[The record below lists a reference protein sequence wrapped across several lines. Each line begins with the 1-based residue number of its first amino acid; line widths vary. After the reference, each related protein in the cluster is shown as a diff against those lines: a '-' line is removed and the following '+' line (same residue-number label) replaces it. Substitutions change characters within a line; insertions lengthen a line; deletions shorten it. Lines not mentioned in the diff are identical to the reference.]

1 MYHKYYCAY
10 CDYSS
15 STNAVVN
22 HILDHHTDKIN
33 RITLLNGIKGNLISI
48 LIRSQCNA
56 DPTNIFCCF
65 GCKKFWA
72 RKSMADTHKKQCTH
86 SIDHINKCKSIHE
99 LRTTAEPVQQP
110 SENTNSVLIQ
120 ELETKIKKLEAT
132 IKQLKYDIKD
142 NEEGKIKYDLLSMT
156 IIEYIDRYT
165 REKIA
170 DILSSNE
177 NSNIENENEIDWYSE
192 LITYRECTKFA

>member
-22 HILDHHTDKIN
+22 HILEHHTDKIN

-48 LIRSQCNA
+48 RIRSQSNT

-65 GCKKFWA
+65 GCKRFWA
-72 RKSMADTHKKQCTH
+72 RKSMADAHQKECTH
-86 SIDHINKCKSIHE
+86 CTDHINKCKSIHE
-99 LRTTAEPVQQP
+99 LRSNTESTQLPP
-110 SENTNSVLIQ
+110 TENVDHIRIQ
-120 ELETKIKKLEAT
+120 ELENKIKKLEKT
-132 IKQLKYDIKD
+132 INVLKDDMKD
-142 NEEGKIKYDLLSMT
+142 NEEGKTKYDLLSMAL
-156 IIEYIDRYT
+156 IEHLDRYT

-170 DILSSNE
+170 DILSSN
-177 NSNIENENEIDWYSE
+177 IENEYEIDWYSE
-192 LITYRECTKFA
+192 LMTYRECTDCV